1 MTHLKLNKLIK
12 FQNDHI
18 FQHNGFINIDKK
30 YLGTFLSKK
39 KMTATGLE
47 STIT

>member
-1 MTHLKLNKLIK
+1 MIK
-12 FQNDHI
+12 FQNAHI

-39 KMTATGLE
+39 WGYKKGIIE
-47 STIT
+47 TIFWN